1 MGRPQGCPGAGGLG
15 MLRRRKGG
23 KSGAKSSCP
32 QREIGEAEDLGVLE
46 GAELMNGERLRE
58 QEVSR

>member
-1 MGRPQGCPGAGGLG
+1 